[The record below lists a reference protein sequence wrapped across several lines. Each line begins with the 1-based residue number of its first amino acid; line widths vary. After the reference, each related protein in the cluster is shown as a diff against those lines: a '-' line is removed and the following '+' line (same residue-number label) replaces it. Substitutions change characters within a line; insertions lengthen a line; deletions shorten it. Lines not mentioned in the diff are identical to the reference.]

1 MRPVHINHIIGQD
14 HIVGEGKI
22 ISRMVQ
28 AKQLASMI
36 LFGPPGTGKTSMA
49 VALARSLSIPM
60 KMLNAVAD
68 RKKDLEIVVEEAKM
82 TGHVILV
89 LDEVHRLDKQ
99 KQDFLLPILV
109 SNLIHYICCK
119 ITNIFIYLTH

>member
-1 MRPVHINHIIGQD
+1 MEQTPLALRMRPAHINHIIGQD

-22 ISRMVQ
+22 VSRMVQ
-28 AKQLASMI
+28 AERLSSMI

-49 VALARSLSIPM
+49 VALARILSIPM

-82 TGHVILV
+82 TGHVILL
-89 LDEVHRLDKQ
+89 LDEVHRLYKT
-99 KQDFLLPILV
+99 KQDFLLHIFV
-109 SNLIHYICCK
+109 STL
-119 ITNIFIYLTH
+119 LTIIG